1 MNGVLF
7 INKPEGLTSRDVVNQ
22 IAKIYQTKK
31 VGHTGT
37 LDPLASGVLLVC
49 LGKYTKL
56 VDKLTSYEKEYE
68 ATMKLGVK
76 TDTKDITGKVLE
88 TKQKVISKEKIAACF
103 QNFPKS
109 YEQTVPIYS
118 AVKVNGKKLYEYAR
132 EGKDI
137 PLPTRQV
144 EIKSL
149 LLEEIKKGEITFKTV
164 VSKGTYIRSLIE
176 DLAEAMGTFAVMTH
190 LTRTK
195 QGNIFLKDCLSLDD
209 ISKETP
215 LKTLEDLFS
224 YPKFSLDEE
233 SYRLFLNGNK
243 LSLKSEEE
251 TLFVTYRGEVLGIY
265 TKDNDFYR
273 LVFKAI

>member
-68 ATMKLGVK
+68 ATMKLGIK

-88 TKQKVISKEKIAACF
+88 TEQKVISKEKIAACF

-118 AVKVNGKKLYEYAR
+118 AVKVKGKKLYEYAR

-137 PLPTRQV
+137 PLPTRQI

-149 LLEEIKKGEITFKTV
+149 LLEEIKNGEITFKTV

-176 DLAEAMGTFAVMTH
+176 DLAEGMGTFAVMTH
-190 LTRTK
+190 LKRTK
-195 QGNIFLKDCLSLDD
+195 QGNVFLEDCLSLDD
-209 ISKETP
+209 ISKNTP

-265 TKDNDFYR
+265 AKDNDFYR